1 LLTCL
6 TVTHTLRVFPS
17 FHDMHEI
24 TGLVQAVVK
33 YDWVNDLATTEA
45 TNTCDADLTPVVLQ
59 VKTVLLAWRIS
70 VR

>member
-1 LLTCL
+1 M
-6 TVTHTLRVFPS
+6 R
-17 FHDMHEI
+17 EI
-24 TGLVQAVVK
+24 TGLVQAMVK